1 MVVKLFARVIFGF
14 SLAVSLATAQAGPN
28 VVLWKDRK
36 ATSFLV
42 LPSSDERASGLVRST
57 FSYNLARFY
66 GLQLP
71 VANGQEKAGTYVVL
85 GTPANNPLFNRLV
98 QGGLNLTRKEIG
110 DEGFQLLTYET
121 GGSRYVIAY
130 GKTPRALKFASQ
142 ELIFYRMPATKNV
155 GMVDWPINEVRT
167 PELAYRGIYMLPCW
181 SPDDSM

>member
-1 MVVKLFARVIFGF
+1 MKKRSFSTAGLTRRGFLGAGSTGLALLSLPGPATLVSESVKLFARVIFGF

-85 GTPANNPLFNRLV
+85 GTPANN
-98 QGGLNLTRKEIG
+98 
-110 DEGFQLLTYET
+110 
-121 GGSRYVIAY
+121 
-130 GKTPRALKFASQ
+130 
-142 ELIFYRMPATKNV
+142 
-155 GMVDWPINEVRT
+155 
-167 PELAYRGIYMLPCW
+167 
-181 SPDDSM
+181 